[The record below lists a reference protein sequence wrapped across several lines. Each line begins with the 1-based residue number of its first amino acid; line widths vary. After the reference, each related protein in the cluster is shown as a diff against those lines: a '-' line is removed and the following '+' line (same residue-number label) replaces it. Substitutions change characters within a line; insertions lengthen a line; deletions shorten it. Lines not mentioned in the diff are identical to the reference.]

1 MTIGWLFCLETNV
14 ARPTLITVR
23 GQFLRIDGTPE
34 RGTVEFQSKVYTLY
48 SSGSTATVPSRI
60 AAALDVDGNVEIE
73 VPATND
79 PAWIPQGWNYTLIL
93 RLSSDYSIFEVSVPY
108 DAPGGEVTLAELI
121 PVGGNSPIVPANYA
135 PLVHTHT
142 AADIVAGVIASARL
156 PIGVTSGTV
165 AAGDHTHPAG
175 GDHQHTYGIADIT
188 GLTAALNSKAATAH
202 THVVG
207 DVTGLTTALN
217 GKANISHTHVISDT
231 AGLQAALDSKAPV
244 GDYISPEDL
253 TGFATTADLDEKA
266 DAVHSH
272 VVNDVTGLQTA
283 LNDKAPAVH
292 THAIA
297 DTSGL
302 QGALDTKA
310 NVSHNHAQ
318 TDVTGLTDA
327 LAAKVDSE
335 DLAEVALTGDYN
347 DLANKPTMVGAP
359 VTSVAGREGD
369 IVLTKSDVGLANV
382 DNTSDAAKPVST
394 ATQTA
399 LDGKANAVHN
409 HAQSDVTGLVDALAA
424 KVDTEDLADV
434 ATSGSYNDLTNK
446 PTITAPPVTSV
457 ASKTGDVTLVKG
469 DVGLANVDNTSD
481 ANKPVSTAT
490 QSALDAKAPIAS
502 PTFTGTVSGVTKS
515 MVGLGNVDNTSDA
528 NKPVSTATQTAL
540 NGKAN
545 TSHTHVIADTTGLQ
559 TALDGKAAAIHGH
572 AIADV
577 TGLQTELDGR
587 ATDAELTAGLATK
600 ADVGHVHEGAA
611 VPNPINLATLANPPA
626 TPAAGTS
633 LLYTRDLNGG
643 ALLAYKGSSGVEY
656 SVLRDVVFQVRNVS
670 GATIPKGTPVYA
682 SGFSSGS
689 DNAIEVAPALAN
701 STTTMPVLGITVSD
715 IANNAYGGCMRFGR
729 LENVNT
735 SAYTFRDLLYVSATT
750 PGAMVNTQPATTAT
764 SQRVA
769 TVARVHATAGVL
781 YVDIQTM
788 LHNSAG
794 SNRET
799 WTIGSGTSASLS
811 YRMVSTGN
819 ITSSITATPTAA
831 RTWTLPDASG
841 TLARTDEVTPKVTGP
856 ASATDN
862 ALVRFDATT
871 GKLVQ
876 DSLVTVSDTGTVIL
890 TPQASVAYARGQ
902 LYYNSTTESLEFHN
916 NNANVAMQIGQ
927 ELWIRVWNATGS
939 TIANGAPVYLSG
951 VDATSGFPTVA
962 LAAANAVA
970 TAQVAGLATESIA
983 TGTSGYVTLAGSVS
997 GVNTS
1002 AFTAGATLFLSATAG
1017 TLTATAPA
1025 SPNYR
1030 VVVGTVLVS
1039 NATTGRIMVRP
1050 SAPILAFGTAN
1061 QVLGM
1066 NNAGTAFEHKTVNGT
1081 NNQVSV
1087 THAANA
1093 ITLGLV
1099 SNTSLPGAPTAATAA
1114 AGTNTTQIATTAFV
1128 QTAAS
1133 TKAPNLMVWN
1143 GSAYVA
1149 STTATLYVG
1158 PNDPGTVPDGS
1169 VWIDT
1174 DA

>member
-1 MTIGWLFCLETNV
+1 V

-60 AAALDVDGNVEIE
+60 PAALDVDGNVEIE

-79 PAWIPQGWNYTLIL
+79 PAWIPQGWKYTLIL

-217 GKANISHTHVISDT
+217 GKANTSHTHVISDT
-231 AGLQAALDSKAPV
+231 TGLQAALDSKAPV
-244 GDYISPEDL
+244 GDYVSPEDL

-266 DAVHSH
+266 DVVHS
-272 VVNDVTGLQTA
+272 
-283 LNDKAPAVH
+283 
-292 THAIA
+292 
-297 DTSGL
+297 
-302 QGALDTKA
+302 
-310 NVSHNHAQ
+310 HAQ

-382 DNTSDAAKPVST
+382 DNTSDSAKPVST

-399 LDGKANAVHN
+399 LDGKANAVHS

-424 KVDTEDLADV
+424 KVDPEDLADV
-434 ATSGSYNDLTNK
+434 ATSGSYNDLTDKPVIPTAPVTSVASKTGDVTLVKADVGLANVDNTSDLNKPVSTATQTALNAKANTSSLATVATSGNYNDLTNK
-446 PTITAPPVTSV
+446 PTITPPPVTSV

-545 TSHTHVIADTTGLQ
+545 TSHTHVVADVTGLQ
-559 TALDGKAAAIHGH
+559 TALDDK
-572 AIADV
+572 
-577 TGLQTELDGR
+577 
-587 ATDAELTAGLATK
+587 ATDAELAAGLATK

-611 VPNPINLATLANPPA
+611 VPNPITLTTLSNPPA
-626 TPAAGTS
+626 TPSAGNS
-633 LLYTRDLNGG
+633 ILYTRDLNGG
-643 ALLAYKGSSGVEY
+643 ALLAFKGSSGTEY
-656 SVLRDVVFQVRNVS
+656 SVLRDVVFQVRNVT
-670 GATIPKGTPVYA
+670 GATIAKGTPVYA

-701 STTTMPVLGITVSD
+701 STTTMPVLGITVGD

-735 SAYTFRDLLYVSATT
+735 SAYAFRDLLYVSATT
-750 PGAMVNTQPATTAT
+750 PGTMTATQPATTAT
-764 SQRVA
+764 SQRIA
-769 TVARVHATAGVL
+769 TVARVHATQGVL
-781 YVDIQTM
+781 YVDVQTM

-819 ITSSITATPTAA
+819 TTSSLTATPTAA

-916 NNANVAMQIGQ
+916 NNSNVAMQIGQ
-927 ELWIRVWNATGS
+927 ELWIRVWNATG
-939 TIANGAPVYLSG
+939 TAIANGAPVSLSG
-951 VDATSGFPTVA
+951 VDATSGLPTVV
-962 LAAANAVA
+962 LANANALLTA
-970 TAQVAGLATESIA
+970 TVAGLATETIA
-983 TGTSGYVTLAGSVS
+983 NGASGYVTVS
-997 GVNTS
+997 GTVSGINTS
-1002 AFTAGATLFLSATAG
+1002 AFTAGNPVYLSTTAG
-1017 TLTATAPA
+1017 TLTSTIPTG
-1025 SPNYR
+1025 SGNYR
-1030 VVVGTVLVS
+1030 VMVGRVLVS
-1039 NATTGRIMVRP
+1039 NATTGRIQVQP
-1050 SAPILAFGTAN
+1050 SAPIHALGTAN
-1061 QVLGM
+1061 QILGM
-1066 NNAGTAFEHKTVNGT
+1066 NNAATAYEYKTVNAT
-1081 NNQVSV
+1081 NNQITV
-1087 THAANA
+1087 TNAANA
-1093 ITLGLV
+1093 ITIGLAT
-1099 SNTSLPGAPTAATAA
+1099 NTALPGAPTAATAT

-1128 QTAAS
+1128 TTAAS
-1133 TKAPNLMVWN
+1133 AKAPNLMVWN